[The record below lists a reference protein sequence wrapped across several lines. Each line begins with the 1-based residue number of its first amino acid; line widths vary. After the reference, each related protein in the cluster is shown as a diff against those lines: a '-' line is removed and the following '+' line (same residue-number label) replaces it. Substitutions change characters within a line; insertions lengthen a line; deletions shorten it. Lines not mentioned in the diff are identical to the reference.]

1 MTSPRFHPSEL
12 DFMKDSEVLK
22 DAYLRYEALRR
33 VTPIFWGPNGDGFL
47 TQKVA
52 IPKASPGGSSPASWI
67 VIFLR
72 CMFFFEHML
81 RTGHCMLLKNA
92 AGGRQGKTHLETS
105 YSITSPNYL
114 SKGALDPQSTPG
126 QKIRFI
132 PMN

>member
-1 MTSPRFHPSEL
+1 
-12 DFMKDSEVLK
+12 MKDSEVLK

-72 CMFFFEHML
+72 WMLFFEHML
-81 RTGHCMLLKNA
+81 RTGHCMLLKK
-92 AGGRQGKTHLETS
+92 RRRGKARENSLRNKLLHYISQLFVKRGPG
-105 YSITSPNYL
+105 SPNQL
-114 SKGALDPQSTPG
+114 LAKKSGSSQ
-126 QKIRFI
+126 
-132 PMN
+132 